1 MRMLGHCPGFAL
13 EYLNTFIFSILFIKC
28 DSTHAHSLVT
38 ITQVLYCSCGSSAAA
53 VKCLAASA
61 TSMGCS
67 FSNGDLED
75 LSQKPVFM
83 KMLAC
88 RSVSSLLLHACD
100 VTDSSHPLH
109 VIASDAV
116 ESIASHVVQQV
127 RAVASSAPSSQH
139 ASLLFVAAAIASR
152 AGAYGPLVSALC
164 CFKILSGYLLRG
176 STAVAAASLCTA
188 AVDMLHA
195 SPPLPS
201 HASAFAWQLLAS
213 CIGDSGSSSS
223 SSHTISLSQTIFL
236 ISACLSHISQYQSS
250 DAVVQPSH
258 RNFSSSAPFPYPMV
272 LPLPE
277 RCTLPLH
284 VAAATGAV
292 VVLLLMCV
300 VFVPRDNCVQLW
312 HPCSNC
318 QYWQPISEN
327 IMSPYHHHQ

>member
-1 MRMLGHCPGFAL
+1 
-13 EYLNTFIFSILFIKC
+13 
-28 DSTHAHSLVT
+28 
-38 ITQVLYCSCGSSAAA
+38 
-53 VKCLAASA
+53 
-61 TSMGCS
+61 MGCS
-67 FSNGDLED
+67 FSNRDPENISL
-75 LSQKPVFM
+75 KPM
-83 KMLAC
+83 YMNMLAC

-116 ESIASHVVQQV
+116 ELIASHVVQQV
-127 RAVASSAPSSQH
+127 RAAASSAPSSQH

-164 CFKILSGYLLRG
+164 CFKILSEYLLRG

-236 ISACLSHISQYQSS
+236 INACLSHISQYQSS

-258 RNFSSSAPFPYPMV
+258 RNFSSFAPFPYPMV

-277 RCTLPLH
+277 HCTLPLH

-292 VVLLLMCV
+292 VVPLFMYMMFSC
-300 VFVPRDNCVQLW
+300 W
-312 HPCSNC
+312 
-318 QYWQPISEN
+318 
-327 IMSPYHHHQ
+327 